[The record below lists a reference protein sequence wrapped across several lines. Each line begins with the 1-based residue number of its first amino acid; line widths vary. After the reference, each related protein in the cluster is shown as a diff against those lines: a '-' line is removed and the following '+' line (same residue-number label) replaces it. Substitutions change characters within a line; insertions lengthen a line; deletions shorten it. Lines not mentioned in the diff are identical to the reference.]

1 MCTGVRGV
9 VRGMK
14 SVLEG
19 PQETA
24 SGYFWGLR
32 LEKEPVEKKAT
43 CSFYFILFDFFFLV
57 VNLLLLQFKVF

>member
-1 MCTGVRGV
+1 
-9 VRGMK
+9 MK

-43 CSFYFILFDFFFLV
+43 CSFYFTLFDFFFLGSKS
-57 VNLLLLQFKVF
+57 FAFII